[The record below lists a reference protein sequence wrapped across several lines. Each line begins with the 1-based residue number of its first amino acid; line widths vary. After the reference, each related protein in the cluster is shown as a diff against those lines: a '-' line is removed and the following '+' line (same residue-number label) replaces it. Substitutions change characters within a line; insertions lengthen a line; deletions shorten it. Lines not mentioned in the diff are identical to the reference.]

1 MRQRILITP
10 RSLTQAHSIDLEP
23 LKKAGFELVFAPAGK
38 TPSETDLLDL
48 VPGCVGWL
56 AGVESISER
65 VLRTATD
72 LKVISRNGTGVDN
85 VPVEIAERLGIEV
98 VRAEGANA
106 RGVAE
111 LTICLALASLRHLP
125 ALHSGLKQGR
135 WHLIR
140 GREIKGRTFGLIGC
154 GAIGQIVTRLA
165 TGIGAHVAAF
175 DPYGDVSFRPGGNF
189 VWATFEEVLASA
201 DIVSLHCPP
210 PLDGRPLIGREAL
223 NLMKDSSC
231 LINTARGS
239 LVDEAAI
246 IEALDAGKLSVYATD
261 VFPTEPPDPESPLLK
276 HDRVIV
282 SPHIAALTEES
293 VQRATQRAVEN
304 LLAVL
309 SRR

>member
-1 MRQRILITP
+1 MRERILITP

-23 LKKAGFELVFAPAGK
+23 LEKAGFELVFAAAGK
-38 TPSETDLLDL
+38 TPSEKELLEL
-48 VPGCVGWL
+48 LPGCVGWL

-65 VLRTATD
+65 VLQNAAD

-85 VPVEIAERLGIEV
+85 VPVAVAERLGIKV
-98 VRAEGANA
+98 VRAQGANA

-111 LTICLALASLRHLP
+111 LTICLALSSLRHLP
-125 ALHSGLKQGR
+125 ALHVGLKQGR
-135 WHLIR
+135 WSLFR
-140 GREIKGRTFGLIGC
+140 GREIKDRTFGLIGC
-154 GAIGQIVTRLA
+154 GAIGRIVTQLA
-165 TGIGAHVAAF
+165 IGIGARVAAF
-175 DPYGDVSFRPGGNF
+175 DPYGDVSFQPGASF

-210 PLDGRPLIGREAL
+210 PLDGLPLIGREAL
-223 NLMKDSSC
+223 SLMKERSC

-276 HDRVIV
+276 HDQVIV

-293 VQRATQRAVEN
+293 VQRATQTAVEN
-304 LLAVL
+304 LLTVL